1 MSIYDTIYMLKE
13 LLDLYMKT
21 QISKLFFVFAV
32 TIISLGLFSPSN
44 ASAQQTQFNTLSNDR
59 PTIQVSNHTNNPGCT
74 SCWSTS
80 VSADPGDIVS
90 VYIYYHNTGTV
101 AANNTK
107 VKLNVNQGADSQYHN
122 ISGFVSAS
130 NANASNGSAS
140 INLSQSESLVFD
152 NYVKWYPNHQITN
165 PATLLSGQN
174 GSEVLGGSGL
184 SIGNISPD
192 APLGSFSTQ
201 GSVVVRFRVTNTQ
214 TPPPQVNCSIDS
226 FTASP
231 SPINYGYFSTL
242 NWNTTNCNNLTIVG
256 PGVSLSNI
264 NPDGSTSTG
273 ALYNPSNTYTI
284 TGYGDN
290 GMVQRTATVIVTGQP
305 ANNCVIDSFYADQ
318 SNLSYG
324 QSTTLYWTTTNCNN
338 VSIVGGNINQYNLST
353 NGSISTNSLYSNTTF
368 TINATG
374 QNGSDSDQETVT
386 VSGQQQNNCI
396 INSFTASPNS
406 VNSGYF
412 STLNWNTTN
421 CNYVRIV
428 GGNINQNNLNAD
440 GSKSTGALYSD
451 TTFTLTAY
459 GNNGSVTSTV
469 TVDVNGN
476 NNDDCEIDSFYA
488 SPDEIEEGEDTTL
501 YWQTT
506 DCDDVY
512 ISNGIGNVNDD
523 GSEDTDDLY
532 EDETYTIT
540 ATGNNSSDSKTIT
553 VRVDEDNN
561 DDDCEIDDFYASPSS
576 VSYGDDTKLYW
587 ETTDCDDVYIS
598 NGVGNV
604 DDDGDERVDNIYS
617 TTTFTITAHGDNGSD
632 SDSVTVYVKQAPVY
646 ENTSV
651 TTLGVQN
658 VTKTTADLAGVLV
671 YTGNQTTN
679 VWFEYGT
686 TPNLGNVTTQTA
698 FYSSINTPFTKS
710 ISGLTP
716 DTLYYFK
723 AIANNQ
729 NGRTEGVVRN
739 FRTSG
744 ATSTNTNTVVYV
756 NSGTGESLLN
766 LDITSAFENVGVGEQ
781 YDIDIAYENTS
792 STVTARDTTL
802 NIVLPKNLVFQ
813 RISRGEY
820 NLRDHTIFVD
830 LEDVSPKEKGEIT
843 LQVVVGSKAQSG
855 ELLVTIGT
863 LNYEKNSKK
872 EEVIDI
878 LTNKVTEGSS
888 LGAFA
893 LGTGFWPNTL
903 IGWLI
908 LLVIFLMIIYIANR
922 MFRRK
927 NVAQPMT
934 VPVPPQT
941 YR

>member
-1 MSIYDTIYMLKE
+1 
-13 LLDLYMKT
+13 MKT

-44 ASAQQTQFNTLSNDR
+44 AFAQQTQFNTLGNDR
-59 PTIQVSNHTNNPGCT
+59 PTIQVSNYTNNPGCT

-90 VYIYYHNTGTV
+90 VYVYYHNTGTV

-130 NANASNGSAS
+130 NASASNGSAS

-152 NYVKWYPNHQITN
+152 NYVRWYPNHQIAN
-165 PATLLSGQN
+165 SATLLSGQN
-174 GSEVLGGSGL
+174 GSEVLSGSGL

-214 TPPPQVNCSIDS
+214 TPPPQVNCTIDS
-226 FTASP
+226 FTANP
-231 SPINYGYFSTL
+231 NVVNYGYFSTL
-242 NWNTTNCNNLTIVG
+242 NWNTTNCNNLTLVG
-256 PGVSLSNI
+256 GGLSLSSI
-264 NPDGSTSTG
+264 NQDGSVSTG
-273 ALYNPSNTYTI
+273 ALYNPSNVFTL

-290 GMVQRTATVIVTGQP
+290 GMVQKTEVVTVTGQP
-305 ANNCVIDSFYADQ
+305 ANNCVINSFYPDQ
-318 SNLSYG
+318 YNLSYG

-338 VSIVGGNINQYNLST
+338 VSIVGGNINQYNLSS
-353 NGSISTNSLYSNTTF
+353 NGHISTNSLYGNTTF

-374 QNGSDSDQETVT
+374 QNGSDSDQVT
-386 VSGQQQNNCI
+386 VNVDGQSQDNCV
-396 INSFTASPNS
+396 INSFTANPNS
-406 VNSGYF
+406 VNYGYY
-412 STLNWNTTN
+412 STLNWNTTD

-428 GGNINQNNLNAD
+428 GGNINQSNLNAD
-440 GSKSTGALYSD
+440 GSKSTGSLYND

-459 GNNGSVTSTV
+459 GNNGSVSKTV
-469 TVDVNGN
+469 TVDVDGN

-488 SPDEIEEGEDTTL
+488 SPDEIDEGEDTTL
-501 YWQTT
+501 YWETT

-512 ISNGIGNVNDD
+512 ISNGIGNVSDD
-523 GSEDTDDLY
+523 GHVDTDDLF

-561 DDDCEIDDFYASPSS
+561 NDDDCEIDDFYASPST

-604 DDDGDERVDNIYS
+604 DDDGNERVDNIYS
-617 TTTFTITAHGDNGSD
+617 TTTYTITAHGDNGSD
-632 SDSVTVYVKQAPVY
+632 SDSVTVYVSQAPVLG
-646 ENTSV
+646 TISV

-658 VTKTTADLAGVLV
+658 VTQTSAHLAGVLV
-671 YTGNQTTN
+671 YTGSG
-679 VWFEYGT
+679 VRSAWFEYGT
-686 TPNLGNVTTQTA
+686 TTALGNTTSQSA
-698 FYSSINTPFTKS
+698 PSAAIGPINTAYTNS
-710 ISGLTP
+710 ISGLAPNT
-716 DTLYYFK
+716 TYYFR
-723 AIANNQ
+723 AVATASDT
-729 NGRTEGVVRN
+729 GRVEGIIRS
-739 FRTSG
+739 FRTPG

-781 YDIDIAYENTS
+781 YDIDITYENTS

-802 NIVLPKNLVFQ
+802 TIVLPKNLVFQ

-843 LQVVVGSKAQSG
+843 LQVLVGNKAQSG

-908 LLVIFLMIIYIANR
+908 LLIIFLMIIYIANR